1 MSEQPQDP
9 PRGEAAW
16 KAEKQRIAANTDAP
30 YARGRKARAAKNAEA
45 SARERAA
52 AKQESKN
59 LPTQPKKPR

>member
-1 MSEQPQDP
+1 MSEEAQGP

-16 KAEKQRIAANTDAP
+16 MAEKQRIAANNDAA

-45 SARERAA
+45 QARERAA

-59 LPTQPKKPR
+59 LPTQPKSR